1 MVTLFNLKIRIEPLF
16 LIFLLIS
23 TGFFSTNLFAE
34 NKQIKNNLESKQIPA
49 IKWLL
54 QQIVPNKTIPIPAPN
69 RRKLIVSYRVPPG
82 HPDFP
87 YLSGRSFTYD
97 NALAVIAF
105 TMTGH
110 YRQAESILSALNRLS
125 TRDGALWF
133 AYNTHNSW
141 PSAKDHEGAIQR
153 TGATAWV
160 GYSIVYYLQK
170 RMEEHENF
178 LLQDPLAKQF
188 LQFAEKTAN
197 FLARKQV
204 LDKNDLRHGLITG
217 GSGTYQLKL
226 SKDSKGVKEDF
237 ISNSI
242 DWVSAEHNIDAYFF
256 LRDLARIT
264 KNSVYKKSSALIRT
278 GLLRI
283 WDVKSGQFFQGIK
296 KSQRIDRFL
305 PLDTASWGAF
315 FLMSIGE
322 HRKANLSLAAT
333 DRFYSAATES
343 IKGYAPYY
351 KDPVYENPS
360 INSHFYPREPGMTWN
375 KLRFIWGEGS
385 LGVAAAFAK
394 SGDRSKAQRIIE
406 DIMDLQ
412 VAGGIRYSLQ
422 GIPFRF
428 STFPSVAS
436 TAWLVISTQL
446 LMNPN
451 DLFWGE

>member
-1 MVTLFNLKIRIEPLF
+1 MITLFNLNKRIKPL
-16 LIFLLIS
+16 LIFLLLIS
-23 TGFFSTNLFAE
+23 SGLFSINLFAE
-34 NKQIKNNLESKQIPA
+34 ERLTKKNIESNRALATQ
-49 IKWLL
+49 WLL
-54 QQIVPNKTIPIPAPN
+54 QQMVPNKTIPLPAPN
-69 RRKLIVSYRVPPG
+69 RRKLILSYRVPPD

-87 YLSGRSFTYD
+87 YLGGRSFTYD

-105 TMTGH
+105 TMTRH

-125 TRDGALWF
+125 TKDGALWF

-170 RMEEHENF
+170 RMDEHEKF

-188 LQFAEKTAN
+188 LQYAEKTAN

-226 SKDSKGVKEDF
+226 SEDSNGVNEDF
-237 ISNSI
+237 ISKSI

-264 KNSVYKKSSALIRT
+264 KNSVYQKSSALIRT

-283 WDVKSGQFFQGIK
+283 WDLEFGQFFRGIK
-296 KSQRIDRFL
+296 GSQRIDRFL

-315 FLMSIGE
+315 FLMSIAE
-322 HRKANLSLAAT
+322 HRKANISLAAT
-333 DRFYSAATES
+333 DHFYSTASES
-343 IKGYAPYY
+343 LKGYAPYY
-351 KDPVYENPS
+351 KDPVFENPL
-360 INSHFYPREPGMTWN
+360 INSHFYPHEPDMTWN

-406 DIMDLQ
+406 DMMDLQ
-412 VAGGIRYSLQ
+412 VAGGIRYASQ

>member
-1 MVTLFNLKIRIEPLF
+1 MITLYNLKKRIKSLF
-16 LIFLLIS
+16 ILFLLINS
-23 TGFFSTNLFAE
+23 GLFSINPFAE
-34 NKQIKNNLESKQIPA
+34 ERISKKKMESKQDPA
-49 IKWLL
+49 IQWLL
-54 QQIVPNKTIPIPAPN
+54 QQMVPNKTIPLPAPN
-69 RRKLIVSYRVPPG
+69 RRKLILSYRVPPD

-87 YLSGRSFTYD
+87 YLSGRSYTYD

-105 TMTGH
+105 TMTRH

-125 TRDGALWF
+125 NNDGALWF
-133 AYNTHNSW
+133 AYNTHNNW

-170 RMEEHENF
+170 RMEEHEKF

-188 LQFAEKTAN
+188 LQYAEKTAN

-226 SKDSKGVKEDF
+226 SEDSNGVKENF

-264 KNSVYKKSSALIRT
+264 KNSVYQKSSALIST

-283 WDVKSGQFFQGIK
+283 WDLKSGQFFQGIK
-296 KSQRIDRFL
+296 GSQRIDRFL

-315 FLMSIGE
+315 FLMSIAE
-322 HRKANLSLAAT
+322 HRKANISLAAT
-333 DRFYSAATES
+333 DHFYSAASES

-351 KDPVYENPS
+351 KDPVYENPL
-360 INSHFYPREPGMTWN
+360 INSHFYPHEPDMTWN

-406 DIMDLQ
+406 DMMDLQ
-412 VAGGIRYSLQ
+412 VEGGIRYASQ

>member
-1 MVTLFNLKIRIEPLF
+1 M
-16 LIFLLIS
+16 
-23 TGFFSTNLFAE
+23 
-34 NKQIKNNLESKQIPA
+34 ESKQVSA
-49 IKWLL
+49 TQWLL
-54 QQIVPNKTIPIPAPN
+54 QQMVPNKTIPLPAPN
-69 RRKLIVSYRVPPG
+69 RRRLILSYRVPPG
-82 HPDFP
+82 HPDFR

-105 TMTGH
+105 TMTRH
-110 YRQAESILSALNRLS
+110 YRQAEFILSALNRLS
-125 TRDGALWF
+125 TNDGALWF

-153 TGATAWV
+153 TGANAWV

-170 RMEEHENF
+170 RMEEDEKF

-197 FLARKQV
+197 FLVRKQV

-226 SKDSKGVKEDF
+226 SEDSKGVKEDF

-264 KNSVYKKSSALIRT
+264 KNSVYQKSSALIRT

-283 WDVKSGQFFQGIK
+283 WDLKSGQFFRGIK
-296 KSQRIDRFL
+296 GSQRIDRFL

-315 FLMSIGE
+315 FLMSIAE

-333 DRFYSAATES
+333 DHFYSAAS
-343 IKGYAPYY
+343 KSLKGYAPYY
-351 KDPVYENPS
+351 KDPVFENPL
-360 INSHFYPREPGMTWN
+360 INSHFYPQEPDMTWK

-394 SGDRSKAQRIIE
+394 SGNRSKAQRIIE
-406 DIMDLQ
+406 DMMDLQ
-412 VAGGIRYSLQ
+412 VAGGIRYASQ
-422 GIPFRF
+422 RIPFRF
-428 STFPSVAS
+428 SKFPSVAS